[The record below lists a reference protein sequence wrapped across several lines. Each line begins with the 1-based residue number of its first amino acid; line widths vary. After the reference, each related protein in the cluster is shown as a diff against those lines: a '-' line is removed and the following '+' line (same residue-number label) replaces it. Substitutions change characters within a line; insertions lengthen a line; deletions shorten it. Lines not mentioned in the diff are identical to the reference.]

1 MATETD
7 DQTLAGA
14 IDDLARR
21 GFTVLPRRLL
31 AKRLYAA
38 ERREPEG
45 AATTSDG
52 LLPRLEQLLQSVGGL
67 RQCPLDLAPWGKG
80 YARPNGLFIG
90 EVAAR
95 SGLSRKALRLVRPA
109 WPRLRTWGRWDAC

>member
-52 LLPRLEQLLQSVGGL
+52 LLPRLEQLLQLSEGFGSAPLTLPLGG
-67 RQCPLDLAPWGKG
+67 RAMLAPWRATDRSSGR
-80 YARPNGLFIG
+80 ARRAAAS
-90 EVAAR
+90 AAR
-95 SGLSRKALRLVRPA
+95 RSG
-109 WPRLRTWGRWDAC
+109 